1 MSVDEHPARVAVILA
16 AGRGERLRP
25 YDGTRP
31 KPLIDLLGVSLAER
45 VGSRPAGGSPDREGR
60 CLAGL

>member
-1 MSVDEHPARVAVILA
+1 MSVDVHSPRVAVILA
-16 AGRGERLRP
+16 AGRGERLRS

-45 VGSRPAGGSPDREGR
+45 VVRGLLAAAPIEKVVSRTF
-60 CLAGL
+60 